1 LRTGSFALALSAC
14 VGVPPSGAQAVA
26 PLLTDAREELV
37 VGIVTMGQGDYVYE
51 LFGHNAI
58 WIRDSARGTDW
69 VYNYG
74 IFDFDSPGYWW
85 RFVTGNWLYTLAVD
99 DLSSTLATYRYWNR
113 SVWVQVLN
121 LTPAQKRELRDF
133 LEWNALPENR
143 EYLYDYF
150 RDNCSTR
157 VRDALDAVIGGAL
170 RASTQGVPTGTTYR
184 SHSERLIA
192 SDRVSYTG
200 LLAALGPAADREI
213 DAWEEMFVPF
223 ELQRH
228 IRHLEVTDEAGSP
241 VPLVAREGT
250 LFEAMAR
257 DPVRTQPPRWGH
269 WYLLG
274 GMALAGAFLLLGRSS
289 FNGGPP
295 RAVLAVLGSCWSLLL
310 GVVGLVLLGM
320 WALTNHTIAYRNENL
335 LHINPLALGL
345 AVLLPA
351 LVYGGRWVARPA
363 RVLAMTLAGLS
374 VAGVLLKVLPWFSQ
388 DNWSLIAVLLP
399 AHLSIAWVVS
409 SLSSRIDPVR

>member
-1 LRTGSFALALSAC
+1 MSPADGQPVVPSLA
-14 VGVPPSGAQAVA
+14 
-26 PLLTDAREELV
+26 DAGEELV
-37 VGIVTMGQGDYVYE
+37 VAIMTMGQGDYVYE

-58 WIRDSARGTDW
+58 WIRDNARGTDW

-99 DLSSTLATYRYWNR
+99 DLSSTLSAYRYWNR

-157 VRDALDAVIGGAL
+157 IRDALDAVIGGAL
-170 RASTQGVPTGTTYR
+170 RAATQGVPTGTTYR

-192 SDRVSYTG
+192 ADRIAYTG
-200 LLAALGPAADREI
+200 VLAALGPAADREI

-223 ELQRH
+223 ELQLR
-228 IRHLEVTDEAGSP
+228 IRDLEVTDEVGRR
-241 VPLVAREGT
+241 VPLVDREGV
-250 LFEAMAR
+250 LFEAIDR
-257 DPVRTQPPRWGH
+257 EPVRAEPPQWRR
-269 WYLLG
+269 WYLLVG
-274 GMALAGAFLLLGRSS
+274 IALAIAFFLLGRAALRLRTA
-289 FNGGPP
+289 
-295 RAVLAVLGSCWSLLL
+295 RAALVAVAACWSVLL
-310 GVVGLVLLGM
+310 GVVGLLLLGM

-351 LVYGGRWVARPA
+351 LVYGPRRAARPA
-363 RVLAMTLAGLS
+363 RRLVVILAGLS
-374 VAGVLLKVLPWFSQ
+374 VAGTLLKVLPSFPQ

-399 AHLSIAWVVS
+399 VHLSMAWVVL
-409 SLSSRIDPVR
+409 SLSSRIDSAR